1 MTRQPPQPNPHV
13 LQQTPMRHTITVD
26 LNWPDTTPAALE
38 HVPAEVAASCI
49 ALAAHMADTTLSGLG
64 IPTAITITRTTH
76 SDTGP
81 PMQPLDQDAA

>member
-1 MTRQPPQPNPHV
+1 
-13 LQQTPMRHTITVD
+13 MRHTIVVD
-26 LNWPDTTPAALE
+26 LDWPDTTPAALE
-38 HVPAEVAASCI
+38 TVPPEVAASCI

-81 PMQPLDQDAA
+81 DHQLEQPTEA